1 MILEYFTLRKFYVS
15 RKFEKSDFLK
25 NAGSKMDWIEVA
37 ITHRSAIVKSEPAL
51 EGYAPPLLSKF
62 RDFVLL

>member
-1 MILEYFTLRKFYVS
+1 MILDYFTLRKFYVS
-15 RKFEKSDFLK
+15 RRIEKSDFMK
-25 NAGSKMDWIEVA
+25 NAGSKMDWTEVA
-37 ITHRSAIVKSEPAL
+37 ISYRSAIVKSGPSL